1 MQEQYENPELPTQP
15 GAHHIAVVDDEIDI
29 LNVLE
34 DALLDEGYRVSALH
48 SGRALHALI
57 AKDPVD
63 LIVLDLKLAGESGL
77 QVARDVRLTSPVPI
91 MMLTGKGDE
100 TDRIL
105 GLEVA
110 ADDFLMKP
118 FNLREL
124 MARVHALLRRSK
136 QLSVTPRTVSDRQHD
151 CLWFDDWRLDLTR
164 RVLYN
169 PDDQP
174 VNLTFGEFNLLESL
188 VSSANRVLSR
198 DSLLESTRGADS
210 ESFDRSIDVLILR
223 LRRKL
228 EVNPKQPR
236 YILTERGLGY
246 VFRAQVRKS

>member
-1 MQEQYENPELPTQP
+1 MRE
-15 GAHHIAVVDDEIDI
+15 
-29 LNVLE
+29 VLQ
-34 DALLDEGYRVSALH
+34 DALQEAGYRISSLPSGQALH
-48 SGRALHALI
+48 ELLAR
-57 AKDPVD
+57 DPVD
-63 LIVLDLKLAGESGL
+63 LIVLDLKLDGESGL
-77 QVARDVRLTSPVPI
+77 QVARNVRATSPVPI

-105 GLEVA
+105 GLELA

-136 QLSVTPRTVSDRQHD
+136 QLSVTLQTVADQGHE
-151 CLWFDDWRLDLTR
+151 CLWFDGWRLDLTER
-164 RVLYN
+164 MLYN
-169 PDDQP
+169 PDNQP

-188 VSSANRVLSR
+188 VSSANHVQSR
-198 DSLLESTRGADS
+198 DNLLERTRGTDS
-210 ESFDRSIDVLILR
+210 NSFDRSIDVLILR

-228 EVNPKQPR
+228 EANPKQPR

-246 VFRAQVRKS
+246 VFRAQVLRR

>member
-1 MQEQYENPELPTQP
+1 MTTPNPVTNQTRY
-15 GAHHIAVVDDEIDI
+15 HIAVVDDEVDM
-29 LNVLE
+29 LDVLQDVLQE
-34 DALLDEGYRVSALH
+34 EGYRVSALR
-48 SGRALHALI
+48 SGQALHELI
-57 AKDPVD
+57 AHDPVD
-63 LIVLDLKLAGESGL
+63 LIVLDLKLAGENGL
-77 QVARDVRLTSPVPI
+77 QVAREIRATSPVPI

-136 QLSVTPRTVSDRQHD
+136 QLSVTLQAVADQDHE

-164 RVLYN
+164 RVLYD
-169 PDDQP
+169 PHSQP
-174 VNLTFGEFNLLESL
+174 VNLTFGEYNLLESL
-188 VSSANRVLSR
+188 VTSANHVLSR
-198 DSLLESTRGADS
+198 DSLLERTRGTDS
-210 ESFDRSIDVLILR
+210 DSFDRSIDVLILR
-223 LRRKL
+223 LRRKI
-228 EVNPKQPR
+228 ETNPKHPR

-246 VFRAQVRKS
+246 VFQAQVRKR

>member
-1 MQEQYENPELPTQP
+1 MTAQAN
-15 GAHHIAVVDDEIDI
+15 GHHIAVVDDETDI

-34 DALLDEGYRVSALH
+34 DALVDEGYRVSALNNGQ
-48 SGRALHALI
+48 SLQSLMRE
-57 AKDPVD
+57 DPAD
-63 LIVLDLKLAGESGL
+63 LIVLDLKLAGENGL
-77 QVARDVRLTSPVPI
+77 QIARKLRETSAVPI

-124 MARVHALLRRSK
+124 IARVHALLRRSK
-136 QLSVTPRTVSDRQHD
+136 QLSITPSSVADQHHN
-151 CLWFDDWRLDLTR
+151 CLWFDGWRLDLTR
-164 RVLYN
+164 RLLYN
-169 PDDQP
+169 AEDQII
-174 VNLTFGEFNLLESL
+174 NLTFGEFNLLHTL
-188 VSSANRVLSR
+188 VAAPNRVLSR
-198 DSLLESTRGADS
+198 DFLLEGTRGAQT

-246 VFRAQVRKS
+246 VFNAQVKKS

>member
-1 MQEQYENPELPTQP
+1 MTNPIPVTHQTRY
-15 GAHHIAVVDDEIDI
+15 HIAVVDDEVDM
-29 LNVLE
+29 LDVLQ
-34 DALLDEGYRVSALH
+34 DALQDEGYRVSALR
-48 SGRALHALI
+48 SGQALHELI
-57 AKDPVD
+57 ARDPVD
-63 LIVLDLKLAGESGL
+63 LIVLDLKLAGENGL
-77 QVARDVRLTSPVPI
+77 QVARDIRATSPVPI

-136 QLSVTPRTVSDRQHD
+136 QLSVPLQSVEDQDHA

-164 RVLYN
+164 RMLYN
-169 PDDQP
+169 PANQP

-188 VSSANRVLSR
+188 VSSANHVLSR
-198 DSLLESTRGADS
+198 DSLLERTRGTDS
-210 ESFDRSIDVLILR
+210 DSFDRSIDVLILR

-228 EVNPKQPR
+228 EANPKHPR
-236 YILTERGLGY
+236 YILTERGQGY
-246 VFRAQVRKS
+246 VFHAQVRKR